1 MRRPWHDLARW
12 ISRARPPLATLLR
25 ALVAGTLASAASL
38 TLLIGAPYLLVEAAG
53 QPGWHAIA
61 GLLIVIELVAF
72 LRSPLRFV
80 ERMSSHELGLSAVVR
95 WRRWLTATVGTWPY
109 TRFMSAATG
118 DLLERALADTDVLQD
133 LWLRSI
139 IPFTSIAL
147 TMLGGDLVVAFT
159 KSSTIDAPLAAITL
173 LTAQVI
179 LVVLMVSQLPTLVA
193 RERLLRSARSRR
205 AATRLELQSA
215 ASELELLKLGT
226 EVRRRLERQN
236 VLVANAERRSRRSR
250 RLLNLLVAL
259 GPFVTLF
266 LVEGYANHA
275 IVMVGPDA
283 VVVALLAIATIELL
297 AVTKQSLVIAVSVTA
312 ATERLD
318 ALEGDIDAG
327 THVFP
332 ENAFIDIE
340 NLTWNVD
347 EQPLF
352 QRVTMS
358 IPRGRRV
365 AITGPSGAG
374 KSTMLR
380 LLARL
385 DDLPVGTVTIDT
397 LDATAISEESWR
409 AHVSYVGPVP
419 SLLDGVVDDVIRVG
433 RVTTDDVTRSLAAV
447 GLRVNA
453 TDRFAHLSQGEA
465 QRASLVRGLLNEP
478 TIVLLDEPTNGLG
491 PDERTLVLSLLGSL
505 SATIVIASHD
515 PEVIALC
522 DDVYE
527 LANGRVTLLSR

>member
-1 MRRPWHDLARW
+1 MGPT
-12 ISRARPPLATLLR
+12 P
-25 ALVAGTLASAASL
+25 SL
-38 TLLIGAPYLLVEAAG
+38 
-53 QPGWHAIA
+53 
-61 GLLIVIELVAF
+61 
-72 LRSPLRFV
+72 
-80 ERMSSHELGLSAVVR
+80 
-95 WRRWLTATVGTWPY
+95 WPY
-109 TRFMSAATG
+109 S
-118 DLLERALADTDVLQD
+118 
-133 LWLRSI
+133 
-139 IPFTSIAL
+139 
-147 TMLGGDLVVAFT
+147 
-159 KSSTIDAPLAAITL
+159 
-173 LTAQVI
+173 
-179 LVVLMVSQLPTLVA
+179 
-193 RERLLRSARSRR
+193 
-205 AATRLELQSA
+205 
-215 ASELELLKLGT
+215 
-226 EVRRRLERQN
+226 
-236 VLVANAERRSRRSR
+236 
-250 RLLNLLVAL
+250 
-259 GPFVTLF
+259 LF
-266 LVEGYANHA
+266 
-275 IVMVGPDA
+275 
-283 VVVALLAIATIELL
+283 ATIELL

-318 ALEGDIDAG
+318 VLEGDVDGG

>member
-1 MRRPWHDLARW
+1 
-12 ISRARPPLATLLR
+12 
-25 ALVAGTLASAASL
+25 
-38 TLLIGAPYLLVEAAG
+38 
-53 QPGWHAIA
+53 
-61 GLLIVIELVAF
+61 
-72 LRSPLRFV
+72 
-80 ERMSSHELGLSAVVR
+80 
-95 WRRWLTATVGTWPY
+95 
-109 TRFMSAATG
+109 MSAATG

-133 LWLRSI
+133 LWLRSV
-139 IPFTSIAL
+139 IPFASIAL
-147 TMLGGDLVVAFT
+147 ALLGGDVVVAFM
-159 KSSTIDAPLAAITL
+159 KSTTIDAPLAAITL
-173 LTAQVI
+173 FAAQVV

-215 ASELELLKLGT
+215 ASELELLKLGG

-259 GPFVTLF
+259 GPFATLF

-275 IVMVGPDA
+275 IVMVGHDA

-297 AVTKQSLVIAVSVTA
+297 VVTKQSLVIAVAVTA

-318 ALEGDIDAG
+318 ALENDGGSG

-332 ENAFIDIE
+332 EHSFMDVE
-340 NLTWNVD
+340 NLTWTID
-347 EQPLF
+347 EQPLL

-358 IPRGRRV
+358 IPSGRRV
-365 AITGPSGAG
+365 AITGASGAG
-374 KSTMLR
+374 KSTLLR

-385 DDLPVGTVTIDT
+385 EDVPVGTVTVDA
-397 LDATAISEESWR
+397 LDVTAISEESWR

-419 SLLDGVVDDVIRVG
+419 ALLDGVVDDVIRVG
-433 RVTTDDVTRSLAAV
+433 RVTTDDVSSSLASL
-447 GLRVNA
+447 GLRVAA
-453 TDRFAHLSQGEA
+453 TDRFARLSQGEA

-491 PDERTLVLSLLGSL
+491 PDERALVLARLRSL

-515 PEVIALC
+515 PDVISLC